1 MINVTNDSW
10 YGQSSGP
17 YQLFEISRMRV
28 VENGLP
34 MIRAAN
40 NGISAI
46 IDPVGRTLHRL
57 ELNQIDVLDGYMP
70 LKLLLPTIY
79 SEWGNLIL
87 CLWVLFVLILQL
99 TISLLYSRIL
109 NILRILAKNY
119 LLKVSLSSLI
129 S

>member
-17 YQLFEISRMRV
+17 YKHFEISRMRV

-109 NILRILAKNY
+109 NIF
-119 LLKVSLSSLI
+119 
-129 S
+129 